1 MPSASLY
8 NVLPHS
14 DWLGRATQPIIHYF
28 ILLHRH
34 LISVLEPHHEIP
46 SRTLLTATVISS
58 MYNNV
63 KEKVIEG
70 LSSAH

>member
-34 LISVLEPHHEIP
+34 LISVLEHEIP